1 MSRTSWLA
9 FRPRALLGTTALF
22 AVVLLVVVLVPQI
35 LSRQARLEVLRAH
48 VGEVARL
55 AASVVDGD
63 LHRELIEH
71 GPGSDATRQ
80 AALAPLLHLHAA
92 WPEAV
97 YVYTMGVR
105 EAAPFFVLDTA
116 QDAAFAAQRKLE
128 ASPYGEVF
136 VVRPEYASDWLDV
149 LAAGQTN
156 VNRGFQYDEF
166 GYFLSGH
173 APIRDSA
180 GRVAGFA
187 GVDFN
192 LDYYL
197 NEESRFRQIEW
208 ISALAALLLALL
220 LGYAY
225 ARYRFRQQAEMQ
237 QHYEYSIQDSLT
249 GLLNRRGALAAIR
262 AAWRSGGA
270 STHAA
275 LLVDIDHFK
284 AINDAMGHAAG
295 DQAILALT
303 AALRGVMRQE
313 DIAARLGGDEFLL
326 FVRNCD
332 LAGAEGIAAAL
343 LSAVTESSLAPR
355 NFSVSIGVSVVV
367 AADSMFD
374 QLYRDADA
382 ALYRAKAEGRGRYA
396 VHDGS

>member
-1 MSRTSWLA
+1 MTFRVRTLLGA
-9 FRPRALLGTTALF
+9 TALL
-22 AVVLLVVVLVPQI
+22 AVVLLAVVLVPQI
-35 LSRQARLEVLRAH
+35 LARQARMEVLRAH

-63 LHRELIEH
+63 LHRRLIEQ
-71 GPGSDATRQ
+71 GSGDEATLR
-80 AALAPLLHLHAA
+80 AALAPLLRLHAA

-105 EAAPFFVLDTA
+105 DATPFFVLDTA
-116 QDAAFAAQRKLE
+116 QDAAFARQRGLR

-136 VVRPEYASDWLDV
+136 VVRPEYASNWLDV
-149 LAAGQTN
+149 LAAGETN
-156 VNRGFQYDEF
+156 VNRGFQQDDF

-187 GVDFN
+187 GVDFG
-192 LDYYL
+192 LGYYL
-197 NEESRFRQIEW
+197 AEESRFRRIEW
-208 ISALAALLLALL
+208 LSAVAVLVLALL

-225 ARYRFRQQAEMQ
+225 ARYRFGQQAEMQ

-262 AAWRSGGA
+262 AAWSAGGTT
-270 STHAA
+270 THAA
-275 LLVDIDHFK
+275 LLIDIDHFK

-303 AALRGVMRQE
+303 AALRGVMGQD

-326 FVRNCD
+326 FVRD
-332 LAGAEGIAAAL
+332 SDRAGAQGAAAAL
-343 LSAVTESSLAPR
+343 LSAVAASSQAPR
-355 NFSVSIGVSVVV
+355 EFSVSIGISVGI
-367 AADSMFD
+367 AAESSFE
-374 QLYRDADA
+374 QLYREADA
-382 ALYRAKAEGRGRYA
+382 ALYDAKAAGRNRYSVYEA
-396 VHDGS
+396 P